1 MNDDLLSS
9 PGPLDAH
16 LDRAQ
21 TRDRLR
27 FLADYGVDLGLTCA
41 TLAATPSGQ
50 LSEVMDILS
59 LHARAYDPAAWWRPS
74 REPAPDFPR
83 VFDAFERASVR
94 AVLIGGMAASL
105 RGVPYVTR
113 DLDFCYDPASDNRR
127 RLVDALAPLHPRLRD
142 GMIGDVRTQDAAWRD
157 AILQGKSQVSL
168 GTDAGDVDLV
178 TYVSGIGDYDQV
190 RTAATPVCLRL
201 RTLPALDLP
210 DIIASKIIR
219 DQPGDQQHI
228 YEMEAAMRLRDYDRL
243 EG

>member
-27 FLADYGVDLGLTCA
+27 FLSDYGVDLGLTRA
-41 TLAATPSGQ
+41 TLAAPPSGQ

-59 LHARAYDPAAWWRPS
+59 LRARAYDPTARWRPS

-127 RLVDALAPLHPRLRD
+127 RLVDALAPLHPRLRERAT
-142 GMIGDVRTQDAAWRD
+142 GDVCAQNVTWHD

-178 TYVSGIGDYDQV
+178 TCVSGIGDYDQV
-190 RTAATPVCLRL
+190 RAAATPVRL
-201 RTLPALDLP
+201 RTGTLPALDLP
-210 DIIASKIIR
+210 DLIASKIVR
-219 DQPGDQQHI
+219 DRPGDQQHI
-228 YEMEAAMRLRDYDRL
+228 YEMEAAMRLRDYDGL

>member
-1 MNDDLLSS
+1 MDDDLLSS
-9 PGPLDAH
+9 PGPLDAY

-27 FLADYGVDLGLTCA
+27 FLADYGVDLGLTRA
-41 TLAATPSGQ
+41 TLAATPSDQ

-59 LHARAYDPAAWWRPS
+59 LRARTHDPVARWPPS
-74 REPAPDFPR
+74 REPVPDFPR
-83 VFDAFERASVR
+83 VFDAFARAGVR

-113 DLDFCYDPASDNRR
+113 DLDFCYDPASDNRS
-127 RLVDALAPLHPRLRD
+127 RLVAALAPLHPRLRD
-142 GMIGDVRTQDAAWRD
+142 GASGDVRGQDATWCD
-157 AILQGKSQVSL
+157 AILQGKSRVSL

-178 TYVSGIGDYDQV
+178 TCVSGIGDYDQV
-190 RTAATPVCLRL
+190 RAAATPVRLGLRAL
-201 RTLPALDLP
+201 LALDLS
-210 DIIASKIIR
+210 DLIANKIIR

-228 YEMEAAMRLRDYDRL
+228 YEMEAALRLRDYDGL